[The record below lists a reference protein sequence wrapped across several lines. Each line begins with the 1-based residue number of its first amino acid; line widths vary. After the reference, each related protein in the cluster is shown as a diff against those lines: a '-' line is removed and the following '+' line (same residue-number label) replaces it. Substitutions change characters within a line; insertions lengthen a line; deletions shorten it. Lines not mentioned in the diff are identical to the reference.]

1 MKVMNYIN
9 ETTRIVYSIQSIRQA
24 NPNISIPDGAGLRD
38 IGYERVYPALTTPIT
53 TGSEVLVSKPPEKV
67 DGVWREVFAVE
78 MAPVLVP
85 QQITR
90 AQGKAALIMQGL
102 WGAVLDYVASI
113 QDPIQ
118 RALAEVALNDTLTWE
133 RSSPFL
139 NAATAG
145 LGMTDEQLDAL
156 FIQAAGIAL

>member
-1 MKVMNYIN
+1 MYIDTN
-9 ETTRIVYSIQSIRQA
+9 EKEVSIADIRIAHPSM
-24 NPNISIPDGAGLRD
+24 SIPEGADLSD
-38 IGYERVYPALTTPIT
+38 IGYSKVLPALHVPTAGQDEI
-53 TGSEVLVSKPPEKV
+53 VVRRPPEKV

-78 MAPVLVP
+78 PAPVIVP

-90 AQGKAALIMQGL
+90 AQGKAALIMQGH
-102 WGAVLDYVASI
+102 WQQVLDYVAAI
-113 QDPIQ
+113 TDQTQ
-118 RALAEVALNDTLTWE
+118 RALADVALNDTLTWE

-139 NAATAG
+139 NAAAAG

>member
-1 MKVMNYIN
+1 MNYIH
-9 ETTRIVYSIQSIRQA
+9 EATGTVLSIAAIREA
-24 NPNISIPDGAGLRD
+24 HPNMSIPDGADLSD
-38 IGYERVYPALTTPIT
+38 IGYERVYPALTTPIAT
-53 TGSEVLVSKPPEKV
+53 ESEVLVSMPPEKV

-78 MAPVLVP
+78 AAPVVVP

-90 AQGKAALIMQGL
+90 AQGKAALIMQGS
-102 WGAVLDYVASI
+102 WGAVLDYVGAI
-113 QDPIQ
+113 QDPTQ
-118 RALAEVALNDTLTWE
+118 RALAEVALHDTLTWE

-139 NAATAG
+139 NAAVAG